1 MKRWHVLLIPVVLTP
16 VGLTGHSVV
25 SELWSD
31 AAMAAQT
38 ADVTPDTL
46 QHQLTGARAGH
57 TLRLAPGVYPR
68 LALNG
73 RSVADGITIESANR
87 SNPARIGQVDISK
100 VRGLTLRGVM
110 VEGALA
116 PADATA
122 LISVRQANDVTIE
135 DVGLMGSPDGAAPR
149 MINGIF
155 LQGVQNVRLERN
167 QVRRLR
173 FGFAYLASRGLA
185 IRHNEIC
192 DMATDGMR
200 GGGTDDLL
208 IEGNVIGGFT
218 PRPGAHPDGIQV
230 WTANQKAPARNIL
243 IRDNLVVRDG
253 GNVVQGIF
261 VRDNTMSFPFEALQI
276 TGNLIVGGMYNGI
289 AVQGGRDVTITD
301 NHVVAYND
309 MKSWI
314 RVQGAQQLT
323 LTGNSAA
330 QLLLTKNGKVDQ
342 QRNRR
347 DKVRRPGDLSALTP
361 WLAARPQLVRRPG
374 GYLERLAA
382 AAPGERGN
390 AGNCPAVR

>member
-1 MKRWHVLLIPVVLTP
+1 MKRWHVLLIPGALLPASLCGDSAVGRVL
-16 VGLTGHSVV
+16 G
-25 SELWSD
+25 D
-31 AAMAAQT
+31 AAAAAQT
-38 ADVTPDTL
+38 ANVTPDTL
-46 QHQLTGARAGH
+46 QRELTSARPGQ
-57 TLRLAPGVYPR
+57 TLRLAPGVYIR
-68 LALNG
+68 LVLNG
-73 RSVADGITIESANR
+73 RAVADGVTIESANR
-87 SNPARIGQVDISK
+87 DNPARIGQVDIGR

-122 LISVRQANDVTIE
+122 LISIRQANDVTIE
-135 DVGLMGSPDGAAPR
+135 DVGLIGSPEGMAPR

-155 LQGVQNVRLERN
+155 LQGVKDVRLERN

-173 FGFAYLASRGLA
+173 FGFAYLASRGLS

-208 IEGNVIGGFT
+208 IEGNIIGGFA
-218 PRPGAHPDGIQV
+218 PRPGAHPDGVQV
-230 WTANQKAPARNIL
+230 WTVNQKAPTRNIV

-261 VRDNTMSFPFEALQI
+261 VRDNTMSFPFEGLQI

-301 NHVVAYND
+301 NHVVAYSD

-323 LTGNSAA
+323 LTGNSAS

-347 DKVRRPGDLSALTP
+347 NKVRRPGDLSALTP

-382 AAPGERGN
+382 AAPGGRSA
-390 AGNCPAVR
+390 AGNCPTVR